1 MERAQYSMKYL
12 LIAYLFVFQLY
23 NSAYAQEQSFN
34 ILSDN
39 YNEIYKSVL
48 DEYGFDQVLV
58 NGVFYEDRYREE
70 IGHPFLI
77 ESKFSKGTLVFREKE
92 YKGVEINYDIYE
104 QQLVLYITHHNSNAW
119 IIPPHDFISSFSI
132 GDRLF
137 VKYAFQNDPQF
148 YQEVFDSE
156 KLKCLYYWYK
166 LRSDSDHKTNFNSYE
181 FSDSKKKSYLLLNDE
196 YMRYRDNRSF
206 ANLFPREI
214 KSEIRK
220 HIKGKGIKVAKSS
233 DGDIFELISYCN
245 SML

>member
-1 MERAQYSMKYL
+1 MKYL
-12 LIAYLFVFQLY
+12 LITYLLVFQVH
-23 NSAYAQEQSFN
+23 NSVYAQEQSSYIKADF
-34 ILSDN
+34 
-39 YNEIYKSVL
+39 NEIYTSVL
-48 DEYGFDQVLV
+48 DEYGFDQILV
-58 NGVFYEDRYREE
+58 NGVFYEDRYHEE

-77 ESKFSKGTLVFREKE
+77 ESEFSKGTLVFREKE
-92 YKGVEINYDIYE
+92 YKSVEINYDIYE
-104 QQLVLYITHHNSNAW
+104 QQLVLYITHHNSIAW

-132 GDRLF
+132 GDKLF

-148 YQEVFDSE
+148 YQVIFDSE
-156 KLKCLYYWYK
+156 KLRCLYYWYK
-166 LRSDSDHKTNFNSYE
+166 LRSDSDHKRNYNSYE

-220 HIKGKGIKVAKSS
+220 HIKAKGIKVAKSN
-233 DGDIFELISYCN
+233 DGEMLELIRYCN